1 LQPVP
6 PEDEL
11 PPLQFDHNDWNLSS
25 SHESCKSAMFTD
37 PMTAPISI
45 PYVGGNK
52 RQREDADEE
61 DLDLDSQPV
70 SPRSR
75 PISHTRMPNLD
86 QIRPIALP
94 KTKKKLPQTSEIE
107 EREMLDVGDFG
118 EADFFRPD
126 EWGHD
131 WMQFNEFL

>member
-1 LQPVP
+1 MQHVP

-11 PPLQFDHNDWNLSS
+11 PPLHFDHHGWSLPSS
-25 SHESCKSAMFTD
+25 QESYDFTMSTD
-37 PMTAPISI
+37 SMTTSISI
-45 PYVGGNK
+45 PYVGNNK
-52 RQREDADEE
+52 RRREDADEE

-94 KTKKKLPQTSEIE
+94 KTRRNLRQTPETE
-107 EREMLDVGDFG
+107 ESEMLDVGDFG
-118 EADFFRPD
+118 EAEFFRPD
-126 EWGHD
+126 EWGRD
-131 WMQFNEFL
+131 WMHFDWM